1 MVIRW
6 KSEDAFFTSV
16 FHVTEYERQSAAEYE
31 SKPGVPE
38 VSGPLRLV
46 KIVFQEILFRP
57 MRGIKD
63 LKIRTAIF
71 LRYFGAVILYLI
83 YDLISI
89 KPTGWYSMS
98 PTEHEPYLLFQR
110 WAYFALIAVP
120 LLLWALTNEIR
131 FSREIRT
138 RVALKLS
145 LARIEKK
152 RIGARKIFLRLLAIA
167 VGLLLFDY
175 IPTFLDNLN
184 TSL

>member
-1 MVIRW
+1 M
-6 KSEDAFFTSV
+6 
-16 FHVTEYERQSAAEYE
+16 TEYERQSAAEYE
-31 SKPGVPE
+31 KQPGVQE
-38 VSGPLRLV
+38 VSGPLRLL
-46 KIVFQEILFRP
+46 KIVSQEILFRP
-57 MRGIKD
+57 VRGTKE

-71 LRYFGAVILYLI
+71 LRYFGAAILYFI

-98 PTEHEPYLLFQR
+98 ATEHEPYLLFQR
-110 WAYFALIAVP
+110 WAYFALAAVP

-131 FSREIRT
+131 FNRELRT
-138 RVALKLS
+138 RVTLKLS

-152 RIGARKIFLRLLAIA
+152 RSGARKIFLRLLAIA

-175 IPTFLDNLN
+175 LPTLLDNLN